1 MSSVFN
7 TWIMLPLL
15 VLPIF
20 AILNLSV
27 LDPLLKLSGVLG
39 SLFFFLSLY
48 LIQRDYSHFDIHK
61 NSISDFCKKGGCARR
76 FHLSIYI
83 FSLAQLLFLFQLLSF
98 YQIIADY
105 RISLSLL
112 VPVLMFLTIPY
123 FSAKRFPRVH
133 LLMAIVGFSLMFM
146 GGIAF
151 AQRLFE
157 INYPVALVSMSI
169 AMVVLVVTALNF
181 LSRRTL
187 SAWVEY
193 IIFGGVF
200 VWSLVN
206 TFPLIISKVVA
217 SP

>member
-1 MSSVFN
+1 
-7 TWIMLPLL
+7 
-15 VLPIF
+15 
-20 AILNLSV
+20 
-27 LDPLLKLSGVLG
+27 
-39 SLFFFLSLY
+39 
-48 LIQRDYSHFDIHK
+48 
-61 NSISDFCKKGGCARR
+61 
-76 FHLSIYI
+76 
-83 FSLAQLLFLFQLLSF
+83 
-98 YQIIADY
+98 
-105 RISLSLL
+105 
-112 VPVLMFLTIPY
+112 
-123 FSAKRFPRVH
+123 
-133 LLMAIVGFSLMFM
+133 MAIVGFSLMFM